1 MLNYLRT
8 HKFDEVRLDASP
20 FLRTLMTAASI
31 AKVLGHPKIFVNH
44 KYCEWME
51 EKFFEKNPLPDI
63 MSRRPDV
70 YPKEKIVLEYLQ
82 GIDFED
88 TNHGIEEALTY
99 YPEP

>member
-1 MLNYLRT
+1 
-8 HKFDEVRLDASP
+8 
-20 FLRTLMTAASI
+20 
-31 AKVLGHPKIFVNH
+31 
-44 KYCEWME
+44 ME